1 MFSENIFTKFHIVF
15 TSNNCYN
22 ITIKKERKLVN
33 KMKEY
38 TIEVYNVYTNEVVD
52 LFIAEF
58 TCVGELKDFMDNE
71 LHYYN
76 EPYYKL
82 SYVFHDK

>member
-1 MFSENIFTKFHIVF
+1 
-15 TSNNCYN
+15 
-22 ITIKKERKLVN
+22 
-33 KMKEY
+33 MKEY

-71 LHYYN
+71 LHYYK